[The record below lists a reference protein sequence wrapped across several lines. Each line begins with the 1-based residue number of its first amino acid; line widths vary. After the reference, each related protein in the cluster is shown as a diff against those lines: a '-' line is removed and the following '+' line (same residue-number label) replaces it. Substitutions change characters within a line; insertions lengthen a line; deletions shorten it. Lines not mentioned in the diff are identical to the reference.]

1 MATWYMEVYMKCKGP
16 HSIYSENWKSK
27 QFVFIAKSNS
37 EFLFLLP
44 VQPRSTETE
53 GNDPAVG
60 CLVFR
65 KPLDSCCVL
74 PPEVTRERRPAKEKC
89 AVVSPPIHTHTHTV
103 SQLSSSQLRWTAVR
117 HESISKSGPD
127 SSFLTFASSDGR
139 AVRGMSQKS
148 NTVFGPQLRF
158 WFLKN

>member
-53 GNDPAVG
+53 GNGSAVG

-89 AVVSPPIHTHTHTV
+89 AVVSPPTHTHTHSV
-103 SQLSSSQLRWTAVR
+103 SAQLLTAVVSSCQAWFDKQVRARLLFSDICFFRWKSSQGDV
-117 HESISKSGPD
+117 SK
-127 SSFLTFASSDGR
+127 
-139 AVRGMSQKS
+139 V
-148 NTVFGPQLRF
+148 
-158 WFLKN
+158 